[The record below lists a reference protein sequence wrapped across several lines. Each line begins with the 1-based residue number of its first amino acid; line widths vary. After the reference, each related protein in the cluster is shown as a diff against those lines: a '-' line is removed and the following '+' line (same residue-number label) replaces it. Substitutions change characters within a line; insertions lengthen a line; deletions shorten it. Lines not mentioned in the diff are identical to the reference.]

1 VRILSRADARIRG
14 GSHSKLYSGPVRSAP
29 EGFVRRGGRLGGPAP
44 GRARRIGIVKKK
56 EQSATARRVP
66 RRVTASPV
74 RLPSSEP
81 GVGSYALFR
90 VAAQLQATTWGAL
103 FSRKYPELRM
113 ELLNRMEL
121 HGGELL
127 VELRLLGP
135 GADRLAE
142 EWRELPRIVELESHR
157 ESDRAYLYRVVS
169 TTPTI
174 HAITQRHGVLTRYP
188 IIVQD
193 GWSRFETFGRPEQIR
208 GFLADLRKEIGPNR
222 VESVYQ
228 GSASFQSLGL
238 TPALDTVFRAALSSG
253 YFGAPRG
260 ISVTTLAR
268 NLGRSKSTVSV
279 ALAKIQQR
287 LADSVLQLDL
297 ATTSLAP

>member
-1 VRILSRADARIRG
+1 MKTRQRVPI
-14 GSHSKLYSGPVRSAP
+14 
-29 EGFVRRGGRLGGPAP
+29 
-44 GRARRIGIVKKK
+44 ARRP
-56 EQSATARRVP
+56 TR
-66 RRVTASPV
+66 PV
-74 RLPSSEP
+74 AKAADLRGTLDPSQ
-81 GVGSYALFR
+81 GSYALFR
-90 VAAQLQATTWGAL
+90 VSAKLEESTWGSR

-121 HGGELL
+121 PKGELL

-135 GADRLAE
+135 GAERLAE
-142 EWRELPRIVELESHR
+142 EWRELPRVIALESHR
-157 ESDRAYLYRVVS
+157 EADSSYLYRVVS
-169 TTPTI
+169 LTPTI

-188 IIVQD
+188 IVVQN

-208 GFLADLRKEIGPNR
+208 MFLEDLRREIGPNR
-222 VESVYQ
+222 VESVHQ
-228 GSASFQSLGL
+228 GSASLQSLGL
-238 TPALDTVFRAALSSG
+238 TPAQDTVFRAALSSG

-260 ISVTTLAR
+260 ISVTMLAR

-279 ALAKIQQR
+279 TLAKIQRR

>member
-1 VRILSRADARIRG
+1 
-14 GSHSKLYSGPVRSAP
+14 
-29 EGFVRRGGRLGGPAP
+29 
-44 GRARRIGIVKKK
+44 
-56 EQSATARRVP
+56 
-66 RRVTASPV
+66 
-74 RLPSSEP
+74 
-81 GVGSYALFR
+81 
-90 VAAQLQATTWGAL
+90 
-103 FSRKYPELRM
+103 M

-135 GADRLAE
+135 GAEKLAE
-142 EWRELPRIVELESHR
+142 EWENLPHVATLESHR
-157 ESDRAYLYRVVS
+157 EADQAYLYRVVA

-188 IIVQD
+188 IVVQD

-208 GFLADLRKEIGPNR
+208 DFLADLRKEIGPNR
-222 VESVYQ
+222 VESVHQ

-238 TPALDTVFRAALSSG
+238 TPAQNTVFRAALSSG

-279 ALAKIQQR
+279 TLAKIQRQ
-287 LADSVLQLDL
+287 LANSVLQLDL